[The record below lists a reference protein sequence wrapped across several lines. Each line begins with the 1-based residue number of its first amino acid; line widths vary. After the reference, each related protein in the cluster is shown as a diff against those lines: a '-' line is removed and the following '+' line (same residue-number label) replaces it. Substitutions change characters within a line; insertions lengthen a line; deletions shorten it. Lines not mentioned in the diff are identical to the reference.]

1 MNKLMKNLPFVS
13 IVIVNYNGERFLSSC
28 LSALFNLNY
37 PKEKREIILVDNG
50 STDASVLL
58 IQTEFKNKVKFIQN
72 DKNNYCKANNLGISV
87 ARGKYVAFLNIDAVV
102 DKDWLLELVK
112 VMESDKKIAAAGGKI
127 LYPDGKISTVGHFEL
142 PNFYWGE
149 EGAGEET
156 SAYPDMR
163 EKPSICGAAV
173 LYRKEIFEK
182 IGGFDEDFIM
192 YMEDIDMGFRIRK
205 LGYKLLY
212 VPSAVVY
219 HYVHGCGDYETSRYY
234 IERNRL
240 LFLAKHFPSS
250 LPSSLLGN
258 GYFTV
263 QKGLKSMGS
272 IYQIIPDIIMKL
284 VKHHSFRQID
294 PILKKLFEELKK
306 IVNFEND
313 ILRKKLNEKILF
325 LQEKEKEGRNFR
337 HLLEQLKVNLEQE
350 KGKIKALETELDKLK
365 LEVALK
371 NQIVAKSE
379 SEKEQM
385 NKIISERHEEFNKIL
400 NWVKEETK
408 IKEELIRE
416 KDALLK
422 EIAKLKE
429 ERGEFIREKDALLK
443 EIAKVKE
450 ERNDLSKRIGELEN
464 KKNMLIERL
473 QLKEE
478 ELNKEREKLIA
489 NVNDLNSERETL
501 FKEREF
507 LLREVERFKTEKEK
521 LTRDLTN
528 VYSQLK
534 SILDSEGYRYILQ
547 PLWWLIYYVRKFL
560 KAVFWIVI
568 LGVLSGFFLFL
579 PLVFWIE
586 EKIWVL
592 LAPLLKRK
600 IPKRSFSKLD
610 PNKVN
615 ISIVIPHYNRI
626 DLLKPCLDAIFSLEE
641 FQKEGNEVIVVDD
654 GSTNNSVEF
663 IQSNYPRVKIVVN
676 KRNMG
681 YGYSCNRGVKAAKN
695 EIVLLLNNDVIL
707 TKDALSLMLP
717 HLINE
722 RVFAV
727 TPKMYAWDK
736 KTFIWG
742 MNIGDFEEGYL
753 RFYNE
758 RDTGYGDRIYQTA
771 PTLYAIGACMLF
783 RKSDFLWL
791 GGFDHLYY
799 PYSWE
804 DIDLSYRAWK
814 RRLEVIYE
822 PRSVVYHKE
831 GGTIGE
837 YKREVEVKNELIFT
851 WKNFT
856 DVVILFEHF
865 KFLPII
871 IYNNKIPF
879 LLGFIRAFVRLPV
892 ILFHRFKERRFICK
906 TEKYIF
912 RNTGLY
918 YKNFVKHHLSK
929 QHPFRPT
936 ILLISPFF
944 PYPPRHGMQVKV
956 YNTIKTLYKKF
967 DLIFLTYSE
976 HVEQEYLAELRL
988 NCRKVLTV
996 DKEPIEFS
1004 VLQKLLYP
1012 EPLVRRFYSK
1022 RFIKAID
1029 DVLKRYPIDLVIIE
1043 SSFMIWCVRC
1053 LGTIP
1058 KILVEHDPSILSFRK
1073 SFEKFHSRFGF
1084 WEWIRRRV
1092 YLLNMYKKFDRI
1104 IVFTHHDKKFI
1115 NKLTP
1120 SVNISVVPI
1129 GIESENYKVSEGEE
1143 EFELLFI
1150 GHFLHYP
1157 NIEGLRLF
1165 VKKIYP
1171 IIREKKPYV
1180 KLKIVGSGMHS
1191 GELEKQIGLDKEQ
1204 RERLG
1209 IEIIGEVS
1217 DVLQYLLK
1225 TKVLVAPIRRG
1236 GGMKVKLLEAMAAG
1250 KVIVA
1255 FREALQGFEIPS
1267 HLKELIAANDIEDF
1281 VDKVIIFLE
1290 DDSLRN
1296 RISFE
1301 LQELIKRNY
1310 DNSLI
1315 LEAYVDLFKDFLP
1328 VFYKISQES
1337 SSISIRESRLHLL
1350 EHAVKQRNF
1359 PVCSVWDLIMRC
1371 NYRCPYCFNNN
1382 RWEELEKYNFVYS
1395 PDIYLDF
1402 WEKMYRKYGEIN
1414 ITISGGEPF
1423 VYPEFIELISYLSK
1437 FHTLGIVTNLSWN
1450 IRLAE
1455 KINPARVKI
1464 YPSFH
1469 TYFVSPEVFL
1479 SKLKQL
1485 ASMGWEYLGVIIVAY
1500 PPFLDKLEEY
1510 VILFKNNGFYPW
1522 INPFIGEYNGRVYPQ
1537 NYSSEEKELLRKISS
1552 NIGYIEY
1559 QIDYVNTF
1567 GKLCHTGELYFRV
1580 HPDGKIYRCAG
1591 MGPIGDVTEKE
1602 FSLAD
1607 TPKPCEVNFCMCNN
1621 EYLYLV
1627 GKEEELREHIKRLL
1641 PAGSIYR
1648 NKLEEVDLK

>member
-1 MNKLMKNLPFVS
+1 MKNLPFVS

-422 EIAKLKE
+422 EIAELKE

-568 LGVLSGFFLFL
+568 LGILSGFFLFL

-586 EKIWVL
+586 EKVWVL

-791 GGFDHLYY
+791 GGFDYLYR

-814 RRLEVIYE
+814 RGLKVIYE
-822 PRSVVYHKE
+822 PQSIVYHKE
-831 GGTIGE
+831 KGTIGK
-837 YKREVEVKNELIFT
+837 YNRSIEVKNELTFM

-856 DVVILFEHF
+856 DNSILFEHF
-865 KFLPII
+865 RFLPFI
-871 IYNNKIPF
+871 IYNNNLPF
-879 LLGFIRAFVRLPV
+879 LKGFIRALVRFPL
-892 ILFHRFKERRFICK
+892 ILYQRFFKERKFFLK
-906 TEKYIF
+906 DEKEIF
-912 RNTGLY
+912 RKTSLY
-918 YKNFVKHHLSK
+918 YKNFIKRGFCK
-929 QHPFRPT
+929 QHPLRST

-944 PYPPRHGMQVKV
+944 PYPPRHGMQVKI
-956 YNTIKTLYKKF
+956 YNTIKMLSKKC
-967 DLIFLTYSE
+967 DLILLTFTDFCKSE
-976 HVEQEYLAELRL
+976 HITELKL
-988 NCRKVLTV
+988 YCK
-996 DKEPIEFS
+996 DIIMIEKKDSGFNIF
-1004 VLQKLLYP
+1004 QKLIYP
-1012 EPLVRRFYSK
+1012 EPLMRRFFSK
-1022 RFIKAID
+1022 EFVNA
-1029 DVLKRYPIDLVIIE
+1029 LKTTIIEYPIDLIMIE
-1043 SSFMIWCVRC
+1043 SSFMIWYSKFIKD
-1053 LGTIP
+1053 IP
-1058 KILVEHDPSILSFRK
+1058 KVLIEHDASILSFK
-1073 SFEKFHSRFGF
+1073 NSFEKYSSKLFIFRFF
-1084 WEWIRRRV
+1084 EWLKRFIFLI
-1092 YLLNMYKKFDRI
+1092 YFYKKFDFVI
-1104 IVFTHHDKKFI
+1104 TFTERDKRTLE
-1115 NKLTP
+1115 KLI
-1120 SVNISVVPI
+1120 SNIEVCTIPI
-1129 GIESENYKVSEGEE
+1129 GLDLDFYVSKKKNKKEKDIDI
-1143 EFELLFI
+1143 LFI

-1157 NIEGLRLF
+1157 NIDGLRKFLTD
-1165 VKKIYP
+1165 IYP
-1171 IIREKKPYV
+1171 LILN
-1180 KLKIVGSGMHS
+1180 KLKQVDFKIIGSGNLNSEMRELISSKNLS
-1191 GELEKQIGLDKEQ
+1191 GKF
-1204 RERLG
+1204 LG
-1209 IEIIGEVS
+1209 AVS
-1217 DVLQYLLK
+1217 DVREYLIRSKLII
-1225 TKVLVAPIRRG
+1225 VPIRKG
-1236 GGMKVKLLEAMAAG
+1236 GGMKLKVLEAMVMG
-1250 KVIVA
+1250 TPLVA
-1255 FREALQGFEIPS
+1255 FPEALHGFDIQS
-1267 HLKELIAANDIEDF
+1267 IKNLIIANNDLDF
-1281 VDKVIIFLE
+1281 ANKVVNLIIDEEKRRRVECEFQ
-1290 DDSLRN
+1290 SLVERKYSN
-1296 RISFE
+1296 TVIMEKYLRVFQK
-1301 LQELIKRNY
+1301 LFYFPY
-1310 DNSLI
+1310 DFHSKTTI
-1315 LEAYVDLFKDFLP
+1315 Y
-1328 VFYKISQES
+1328 
-1337 SSISIRESRLHLL
+1337 LL
-1350 EHAVKQRNF
+1350 ENKNKDETLALRKKNSF
-1359 PVCSVWDLIMRC
+1359 PICSVWDLIMRC
-1371 NYRCPYCFNNN
+1371 NYRCPYCFNHGK
-1382 RWEELEKYNFVYS
+1382 WEELETYNFVCS
-1395 PDIYLDF
+1395 LDDFLDF
-1402 WEKMYRKYGEIN
+1402 WYRMYKKYGEIN

-1423 VYPEFIELISYLSK
+1423 TFPELKELLSILTK
-1437 FHTLGIVTNLSWN
+1437 FHTIGIVTNLSWDVEYWVDK
-1450 IRLAE
+1450 LDPF
-1455 KINPARVKI
+1455 KVKI

-1469 TYFVSPEVFL
+1469 PYFVDIKIFL
-1479 SKLKQL
+1479 QKLKKL
-1485 ASMGWEYLGVIIVAY
+1485 REAGWKYLGVVIVAY
-1500 PPFLDKLEEY
+1500 PPLLEKLKHY
-1510 VILFKNNGFYPW
+1510 VELIKNEGFYPW
-1522 INPFIGEYNGRVYPQ
+1522 VNPFVGWYKGKAYPQ
-1537 NYSSEEKELLRKISS
+1537 AYTKEEQVFLAQIS
-1552 NIGYIEY
+1552 NNF
-1559 QIDYVNTF
+1559 QYVKHQVNNFNTL
-1567 GKLCHTGELYFRV
+1567 GKLCHAGELFFRV
-1580 HPDGKIYRCAG
+1580 HPDGKIYRCASI
-1591 MGPIGDVTEKE
+1591 GPIGHIKDKN
-1602 FSLAD
+1602 FSLFKH
-1607 TPKPCEVNFCMCNN
+1607 PSPCKVSFCMCSN
-1621 EYLYLV
+1621 EFLYLK
-1627 GKEEELREHIKRLL
+1627 GKEEELKKYIYESLL
-1641 PAGSIYR
+1641 PLNSIY
-1648 NKLEEVDLK
+1648 LSS